1 MNCAPCITRLFSG
14 HLACPVPEKGV
25 SGTEYP
31 SCTGNACFLHRM
43 PQKMRRV
50 PEEAF
55 LSTARIFRTVGGP
68 LRYRISQMP
77 ERRKVLPAPNLSN
90 CQKREGR
97 GPEHVPECRREQENN
112 SLRPQNTNA
121 LHNLPVTTATPPTTS
136 IHSHLPRLSEK
147 SASQSAIGLLGHSG
161 RGRTNRRGT
170 FRSGSPTGTKKEAPT
185 ECYFNRDFRKAA
197 AAYSPTW
204 WGSTIG
210 ASELNFSVRYG
221 KRWILT
227 AITAAV
233 CYLREISWSEVL
245 AYSKDLGLLVQV
257 D

>member
-1 MNCAPCITRLFSG
+1 MARNMTRNAAASKKITASVPKTHRQTAPQIKDPPQLHTQLHTRPTKNTTNTK
-14 HLACPVPEKGV
+14 H
-25 SGTEYP
+25 
-31 SCTGNACFLHRM
+31 HQH
-43 PQKMRRV
+43 PQS
-50 PEEAF
+50 P
-55 LSTARIFRTVGGP
+55 
-68 LRYRISQMP
+68 
-77 ERRKVLPAPNLSN
+77 
-90 CQKREGR
+90 
-97 GPEHVPECRREQENN
+97 
-112 SLRPQNTNA
+112 
-121 LHNLPVTTATPPTTS
+121 
-136 IHSHLPRLSEK
+136 PRLSEK
-147 SASQSAIGLLGHSG
+147 SASQNAIGLLGHSG

-170 FRSGSPTGTKKEAPT
+170 FRTGSPTGTKKEAPT

>member
-1 MNCAPCITRLFSG
+1 MARNMTRNAAASKKITASVPKTHRQTAPQLKGPPQLHTQLHTR
-14 HLACPVPEKGV
+14 P
-25 SGTEYP
+25 
-31 SCTGNACFLHRM
+31 
-43 PQKMRRV
+43 
-50 PEEAF
+50 
-55 LSTARIFRTVGGP
+55 I
-68 LRYRISQMP
+68 
-77 ERRKVLPAPNLSN
+77 
-90 CQKREGR
+90 
-97 GPEHVPECRREQENN
+97 
-112 SLRPQNTNA
+112 QN
-121 LHNLPVTTATPPTTS
+121 TTS
-136 IHSHLPRLSEK
+136 IHSHPPRLSEK

-170 FRSGSPTGTKKEAPT
+170 FRTGSPTGTKKEIPT

-233 CYLREISWSEVL
+233 CYLREISRLKSWLTQKISG
-245 AYSKDLGLLVQV
+245 Y
-257 D
+257 

>member
-1 MNCAPCITRLFSG
+1 MARNMSRNAAASKKITASVPKTHRQTAPQL
-14 HLACPVPEKGV
+14 KG
-25 SGTEYP
+25 P
-31 SCTGNACFLHRM
+31 PQLHTQ
-43 PQKMRRV
+43 P
-50 PEEAF
+50 PA
-55 LSTARIFRTVGGP
+55 ST
-68 LRYRISQMP
+68 
-77 ERRKVLPAPNLSN
+77 
-90 CQKREGR
+90 
-97 GPEHVPECRREQENN
+97 
-112 SLRPQNTNA
+112 
-121 LHNLPVTTATPPTTS
+121 VT
-136 IHSHLPRLSEK
+136 PRLSEK

-170 FRSGSPTGTKKEAPT
+170 FRTGSPTGTKKEVPT

-233 CYLREISWSEVL
+233 CYLREISRLKSWLTQKISG
-245 AYSKDLGLLVQV
+245 Y
-257 D
+257 

>member
-1 MNCAPCITRLFSG
+1 MLAHIARTREGRFRYRISILYRTRLFFTPNASECASRTPG
-14 HLACPVPEKGV
+14 AC
-25 SGTEYP
+25 
-31 SCTGNACFLHRM
+31 
-43 PQKMRRV
+43 
-50 PEEAF
+50 F

-68 LRYRISQMP
+68 FWYRISQMP

-90 CQKREGR
+90 CQKGEGHC
-97 GPEHVPECRREQENN
+97 PEHVPECRREQENN

-121 LHNLPVTTATPPTTS
+121 LHNLPVTTAT
-136 IHSHLPRLSEK
+136 HSANKKHHQHPQSPPRLSEK

-170 FRSGSPTGTKKEAPT
+170 FRTGSPTGTKKEAPT

>member
-1 MNCAPCITRLFSG
+1 
-14 HLACPVPEKGV
+14 
-25 SGTEYP
+25 
-31 SCTGNACFLHRM
+31 
-43 PQKMRRV
+43 
-50 PEEAF
+50 
-55 LSTARIFRTVGGP
+55 
-68 LRYRISQMP
+68 MP

-90 CQKREGR
+90 CQKGK
-97 GPEHVPECRREQENN
+97 GHCPEHVPECRREQENN
-112 SLRPQNTNA
+112 SLRPQNTPANSTTTQR
-121 LHNLPVTTATPPTTS
+121 PTTATHSANKKHHQHPQSPPQAVRKVRFS
-136 IHSHLPRLSEK
+136 KCNRPS
-147 SASQSAIGLLGHSG
+147 GYSG

-170 FRSGSPTGTKKEAPT
+170 FRTGSPTGTKKEAPT

-233 CYLREISWSEVL
+233 CYLREISRLKSWLTQKISG
-245 AYSKDLGLLVQV
+245 Y
-257 D
+257 

>member
-1 MNCAPCITRLFSG
+1 
-14 HLACPVPEKGV
+14 
-25 SGTEYP
+25 
-31 SCTGNACFLHRM
+31 
-43 PQKMRRV
+43 MRRV

-68 LRYRISQMP
+68 LRYRILRMP
-77 ERRKVLPAPNLSN
+77 EKRRALPALNASSDRKEKGIA
-90 CQKREGR
+90 CTECFKRQKGEGH
-97 GPEHVPECRREQENN
+97 GPEHDPECRREQENH
-112 SLRPQNTNA
+112 SRHPQNTNA
-121 LHNLPVTTATPPTTS
+121 LHNLPVTTATHPTTS
-136 IHSHLPRLSEK
+136 IHSHLPSHHSYTPGYTLGQQKTPPIQNTTSIHSHPPRLSEK
-147 SASQSAIGLLGHSG
+147 SASQSAIGLLDHSG
-161 RGRTNRRGT
+161 MGRTNRRGT
-170 FRSGSPTGTKKEAPT
+170 FRTGSPTGTKKEAPT

-221 KRWILT
+221 KRWVLT

-233 CYLREISWSEVL
+233 CYLREISWPEVL

>member
-1 MNCAPCITRLFSG
+1 MLQAT
-14 HLACPVPEKGV
+14 
-25 SGTEYP
+25 
-31 SCTGNACFLHRM
+31 
-43 PQKMRRV
+43 
-50 PEEAF
+50 
-55 LSTARIFRTVGGP
+55 
-68 LRYRISQMP
+68 

-90 CQKREGR
+90 CQKREGH

-112 SLRPQNTNA
+112 SLRPQNTPANSTTTQI
-121 LHNLPVTTATPPTTS
+121 PTTATHPATHSANKKHHQYKTPPASTVTSPATTAT
-136 IHSHLPRLSEK
+136 HSANKKHHQHPQSPPRLSEK

-170 FRSGSPTGTKKEAPT
+170 FRTGSPTGTKKEAPT

-233 CYLREISWSEVL
+233 CYLREISCYEVL

>member
-1 MNCAPCITRLFSG
+1 
-14 HLACPVPEKGV
+14 
-25 SGTEYP
+25 
-31 SCTGNACFLHRM
+31 M

-50 PEEAF
+50 PEEACF
-55 LSTARIFRTVGGP
+55 LHGTHIPYRRRPSPVPNSANARKEESIACTECFKR
-68 LRYRISQMP
+68 
-77 ERRKVLPAPNLSN
+77 
-90 CQKREGR
+90 QKGEGH
-97 GPEHVPECRREQENN
+97 GPEHDPECRREQENN
-112 SLRPQNTNA
+112 SLRPQNTPANSTTTQR
-121 LHNLPVTTATPPTTS
+121 PTTATHHSYTLGQQKTPPASTVTP
-136 IHSHLPRLSEK
+136 PRLSEK

-170 FRSGSPTGTKKEAPT
+170 FRTGSPTGTKKEAPT

>member
-1 MNCAPCITRLFSG
+1 MVLFAGVFWGRRLLFSCSRRHSGSCSGPCPSPFCRLKHSVQAMLSSFLAFAEFGTGEGLLRYGICAPCKKQAF
-14 HLACPVPEKGV
+14 PVRKGYSVPKTPSYGTGCIPSFHKSAAPEV
-25 SGTEYP
+25 
-31 SCTGNACFLHRM
+31 
-43 PQKMRRV
+43 
-50 PEEAF
+50 
-55 LSTARIFRTVGGP
+55 
-68 LRYRISQMP
+68 
-77 ERRKVLPAPNLSN
+77 AP
-90 CQKREGR
+90 
-97 GPEHVPECRREQENN
+97 
-112 SLRPQNTNA
+112 
-121 LHNLPVTTATPPTTS
+121 
-136 IHSHLPRLSEK
+136 PRLSEK

-170 FRSGSPTGTKKEAPT
+170 FRTGSPTGTKKEAPT

-233 CYLREISWSEVL
+233 CYLREISRLKSWLTQKISG
-245 AYSKDLGLLVQV
+245 Y
-257 D
+257 